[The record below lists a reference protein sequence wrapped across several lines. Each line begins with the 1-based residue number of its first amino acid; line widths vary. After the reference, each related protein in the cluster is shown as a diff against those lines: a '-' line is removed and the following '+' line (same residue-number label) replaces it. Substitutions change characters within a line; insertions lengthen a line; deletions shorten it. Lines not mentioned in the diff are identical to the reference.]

1 MPVIF
6 KNVILAF
13 EVRKKDFGCQICK
26 VLSLTVFGVASCKN
40 PWKIKSVRFISGAR
54 MCHEHEV
61 RAATNNFV
69 LRKEEQPRKPKML
82 IAIILTLTE
91 HYL

>member
-1 MPVIF
+1 
-6 KNVILAF
+6 
-13 EVRKKDFGCQICK
+13 
-26 VLSLTVFGVASCKN
+26 
-40 PWKIKSVRFISGAR
+40 

-69 LRKEEQPRKPKML
+69 LRKKEQPRKPKML